1 MEVPWAQAV
10 QIGVVGFS
18 MVFLLLIMLG
28 VVMWL
33 TGLVLGKIGISEVE
47 AADKKKG
54 D

>member
-18 MVFLLLIMLG
+18 MVFLLLITLG

-33 TGLVLGKIGISEVE
+33 TGLVFGKIGTGE
-47 AADKKKG
+47 AEGADKKKG
-54 D
+54 G